1 MLVVDNET
9 ALDWMSEDV
18 ELVRE
23 ALISHRKLRAR
34 MNRKSNLETDSYLFI
49 GRKLTRLVKECD
61 AILEERSNEDL
72 ALLDD
77 AS

>member
-1 MLVVDNET
+1 VLVVDNET